1 MPDNLAEASLGHRE
15 WNPVDQS
22 KSHLTVG
29 QIRWAFEWLTV
40 PCEELS
46 QLYVCFSH
54 RPVDVHNVYNQVQ
67 VKMLMKEDDC
77 ENIPAFEDVFRDDEE
92 EQEEEG
98 VSFVVI
104 FKRLTVR

>member
-1 MPDNLAEASLGHRE
+1 
-15 WNPVDQS
+15 
-22 KSHLTVG
+22 
-29 QIRWAFEWLTV
+29 
-40 PCEELS
+40 
-46 QLYVCFSH
+46 
-54 RPVDVHNVYNQVQ
+54 
-67 VKMLMKEDDC
+67 MLMKEDDC